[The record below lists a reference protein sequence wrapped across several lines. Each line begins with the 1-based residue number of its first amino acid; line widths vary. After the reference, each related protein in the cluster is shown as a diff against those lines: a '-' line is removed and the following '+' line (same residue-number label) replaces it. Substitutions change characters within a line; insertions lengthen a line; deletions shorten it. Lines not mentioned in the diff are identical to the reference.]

1 MHAVRCD
8 SVGVSILKGLTAGS
22 SHVTLGIG
30 FAISHFL
37 RKNSAMKSLF
47 VFVWLAVAFAA
58 QPKPGTKSHFL
69 IGAPWFSELLEE
81 EDAPMPVRKSDSSR
95 NRNHMDTKEVSLKSA
110 KKVDQKKVDQRSKT
124 TPTILTDTGNLFSLS
139 LCYIPQ

>member
-1 MHAVRCD
+1 
-8 SVGVSILKGLTAGS
+8 
-22 SHVTLGIG
+22 
-30 FAISHFL
+30 
-37 RKNSAMKSLF
+37 MKSLF